1 MELPEVVAK
10 NPIKDKKAHE
20 KEFEATCKGLSK
32 WVDPTGSD
40 YFLLHIRREARKQ
53 HLGESL
59 KWLNKYSSGA
69 APNYWY
75 FEKRRK
81 IYEALGWD
89 HLANNAWQLRT
100 SHFPNGK
107 P

>member
-1 MELPEVVAK
+1 MELPEVLAK
-10 NPIKDKKAHE
+10 NPIKDQKAHDLA
-20 KEFEATCKGLSK
+20 FEDAYKALSK

-53 HLGESL
+53 NLGEAL
-59 KWLNKYSSGA
+59 KWLNKYSSVA

-75 FEKRRK
+75 LEKRRK
-81 IYEALGWD
+81 IYDALGWD
-89 HLANNAWQLRT
+89 HLTENAWQNRT